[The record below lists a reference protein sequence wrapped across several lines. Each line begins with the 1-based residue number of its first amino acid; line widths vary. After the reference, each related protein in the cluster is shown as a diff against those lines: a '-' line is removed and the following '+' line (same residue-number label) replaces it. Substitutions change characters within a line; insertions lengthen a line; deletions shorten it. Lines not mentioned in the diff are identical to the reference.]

1 MVDGGRLPMSR
12 REMSEVKMSAPCPE
26 SAENTNA
33 GWCGGDA
40 TGCRVSFS
48 ASSPEGDPVF
58 CNIPGRRDFTQ

>member
-1 MVDGGRLPMSR
+1 
-12 REMSEVKMSAPCPE
+12 MSEVKMSAPCPE